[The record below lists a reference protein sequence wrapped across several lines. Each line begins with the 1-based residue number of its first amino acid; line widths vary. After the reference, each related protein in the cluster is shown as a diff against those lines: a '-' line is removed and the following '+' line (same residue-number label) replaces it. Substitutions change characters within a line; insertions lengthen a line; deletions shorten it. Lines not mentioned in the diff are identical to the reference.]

1 MEALLMLCIGTA
13 LDNPINEARYYAY
26 NEAVSCAGAKV
37 SCTKGVPNMFDTSK
51 VGQSFSPFTI
61 EVERGKIREL
71 ALAIGDDN
79 PIYQSKEAAQAA
91 GYPDVPLYP
100 TSPTIFSF
108 WGNTQMISQ
117 LSSLGMNLMRV
128 LHGEEEYEYLA
139 PIYPGDTLT
148 GVMRLVDARS
158 RRTQGVTLDVLTIEI
173 DYTNQ
178 HDELVLK
185 ARQLMMVR
193 E

>member
-1 MEALLMLCIGTA
+1 
-13 LDNPINEARYYAY
+13 
-26 NEAVSCAGAKV
+26 
-37 SCTKGVPNMFDTSK
+37 MFDKSR

-61 EVERGKIREL
+61 EVERSKIREL
-71 ALAIGDDN
+71 ALAIGDEN

-100 TSPTIFSF
+100 TSPTTFSF
-108 WGNTQMISQ
+108 WGNTQMVGQ
-117 LSSLGMNLMRV
+117 LSSLGINLMRV

-148 GVMRLVDARS
+148 GVMRLVDAKS
-158 RRTQGVTLDVLTIEI
+158 RQTQGATLDILTLEI

-178 HDELVLK
+178 HNVLVLK
-185 ARQLMMVR
+185 ARQVAIVR

>member
-1 MEALLMLCIGTA
+1 
-13 LDNPINEARYYAY
+13 
-26 NEAVSCAGAKV
+26 
-37 SCTKGVPNMFDTSK
+37 MFDKSK

-91 GYPDVPLYP
+91 GYADVPLYP
-100 TSPTIFSF
+100 TSPTTFAF
-108 WGNTQMISQ
+108 WGNAQMISQ
-117 LSSLGMNLMRV
+117 LSSLGIDLIRA
-128 LHGEEEYEYLA
+128 LHAEEEYEYLA
-139 PIYPGDTLT
+139 PIYPGDTLS
-148 GVMRLVDARS
+148 GVMRLVNAKTRH
-158 RRTQGVTLDVLTIEI
+158 TQGATLDILAIEI

-178 HDELVLK
+178 HNVLVLK
-185 ARQLMMVR
+185 ARQVVFVR

>member
-1 MEALLMLCIGTA
+1 
-13 LDNPINEARYYAY
+13 
-26 NEAVSCAGAKV
+26 
-37 SCTKGVPNMFDTSK
+37 MFDKSK
-51 VGQSFSPFTI
+51 VGQSFPPFTI
-61 EVERGKIREL
+61 EIERGKIREL

-100 TSPTIFSF
+100 TSPTTFAF
-108 WGNTQMISQ
+108 WGNKKMVGQ
-117 LSSLGMNLMRV
+117 LSSLGINLMRV

-148 GVMRLVDARS
+148 GVMRLVDAKS
-158 RRTQGVTLDVLTIEI
+158 RQTQGGSLDLLTLEI

-178 HDELVLK
+178 HDTLVLK
-185 ARQLMMVR
+185 AHQVVIVR